1 MNFLAHI
8 YLSNED
14 EQITVGN
21 FIGDFVKGAEIEKY
35 DSRIKTG
42 IILHRAIDEYTDT
55 HPLVLTSKDKL
66 RKKYRH
72 YAGVILDIFF
82 DHFLALNWN
91 QFHPQPLRNF
101 VDDQYSLLQA
111 NTPILPLR
119 TQQMLPFMVSND
131 WLFNY
136 QYFDGMQEVM
146 SGMARRTKFHS
157 KMEESVVELKLHHAA
172 FEEDFLA
179 FFPDL
184 VAFSKAFLEKR
195 DMQNS

>member
-1 MNFLAHI
+1 MNFLAHL
-8 YLSNED
+8 YLSGDDNK
-14 EQITVGN
+14 IAIGN

-42 IILHRAIDEYTDT
+42 IKLHRAIDEYTDN
-55 HPLVLTSKDKL
+55 HPLVLSSKDKL

-91 QFHPQPLRNF
+91 QFHPQPLRKF
-101 VDDQYSLLQA
+101 IDDQYSLLQT
-111 NTPILPLR
+111 NKPILPSR

-136 QYFDGMQEVM
+136 QYFEGIQQVM
-146 SGMARRTKFHS
+146 NGMARRTKFHS
-157 KMEESVVELKLHHAA
+157 KMEESVVELKLHHAS
-172 FEEDFLA
+172 FQEDFLA
-179 FFPDL
+179 FFPEL
-184 VAFSKAFLEKR
+184 VAFSKAFLEENEI
-195 DMQNS
+195 QNS